1 MAAIEATLRVEAGQQ
16 QLIYR
21 GKKVTAADTIRDG
34 AKLML
39 LGSAAGA
46 QRPTPQQ
53 NIGGRL
59 SLNAESLDQPPHSG
73 IIAKGPPA
81 GCIRSFRT
89 SLFCL
94 PKEPLVLYNKT
105 GAIVKVSF
113 ESDAIWIQAD
123 AQQDRVFFNEIKNHL
138 TQDIRGTGYFVLAF
152 ITQSEKYW
160 FYFLPFQYIDTIGK
174 LLRAAR

>member
-1 MAAIEATLRVEAGQQ
+1 MAAIEETLRVEAGQQ

-21 GKKVTAADTIRDG
+21 GKKVTAADTLRDG

-39 LGSAAGA
+39 LGSIAAP
-46 QRPTPQQ
+46 QRAAPQR

-59 SLNAESLDQPPHSG
+59 SLNAENLDQPPHST
-73 IIAKGPPA
+73 IITKGPPP
-81 GCIRSFRT
+81 GCIRSFRA
-89 SLFCL
+89 SLLCL
-94 PKEPLVLYNKT
+94 PKEPLIVYNKT
-105 GAIVKVSF
+105 GAVVKISF

-138 TQDIRGTGYFVLAF
+138 TQDIRSTGYFALAF

-160 FYFLPFQYIDTIGK
+160 FYFVPFQYIDTIGK
-174 LLRAAR
+174 LLQTGR